1 MMADTPEEAALRGYT
16 AGAKPR
22 VLSVRMIDDTT
33 AEVIV
38 DTEPSH
44 RMMSICSR
52 SEDGQ
57 WFESSASGP
66 LAAP

>member
-1 MMADTPEEAALRGYT
+1 MADSPEEAALGGYSV
-16 AGAKPR
+16 GAKPR
-22 VLSVRMIDDTT
+22 VLSVRMIDEKT

-44 RMMSICSR
+44 PMMSRCCR
-52 SEDGQ
+52 SADGQ

-66 LAAP
+66 IATR